1 MGGKPMH
8 LRTDFELKLDLD
20 KVLRGQ
26 GADPQMIRQR
36 SPALVKVAERAL
48 REGLPLIEPVVVYRK
63 LKVKSINHQRM
74 ALADGGSLSGK
85 LIIQQLAPARE
96 VVVMLCTIGRA
107 LEAYSAAVLRTDP
120 SFGLALDGLGSAA
133 IDSLVVEA
141 CTSIG
146 EEAAVNGMQATIP
159 LNPGMEGWD
168 LEAGQSQVFKLIDP
182 SQAGIQVTAGGM
194 MFPQKSTSL
203 VIGIGEDISAGG
215 RPCDYC
221 SMRNTCRY
229 QDQYAR

>member
-1 MGGKPMH
+1 MH
-8 LRTDFELKLDLD
+8 LRNDFQLNLTLD

-26 GADPQMIRQR
+26 GADPQIIRQR
-36 SPALVKVAERAL
+36 SPSLVRIAERAL
-48 REGLPLIEPVVVYRK
+48 KEGLPLIEPVVVYRR
-63 LKVKSINHQRM
+63 LKVKSIDHQRM
-74 ALADGGSLSGK
+74 TLTEGGYLSGK
-85 LIIQQLAPARE
+85 LIVQQLAPARE

-107 LEAYSAAVLRTDP
+107 LEAYSSAVLPVDP
-120 SFGLALDGLGSAA
+120 SLGLALDGLGSAA
-133 IDSLVVEA
+133 IDALVVEA
-141 CTSIG
+141 CTRIG
-146 EEAAVNGMQATIP
+146 EEAAEEGLQASIP

-168 LEAGQSQVFKLIDP
+168 LEQGQRQIFSLVDP
-182 SQAGIQVTAGGM
+182 TEAGIRLTPGGM

-203 VIGIGEDISAGG
+203 VIGLGEEIGTGG